1 VYLLK
6 YFILLRPEIKT
17 ISIKNKTMEVHFEGK
32 KQVIANVNG
41 FTIGTDQ
48 HPRGGGEGLAPEPF
62 TLFLASLAT
71 CAGIFVKGFCDQRG
85 ISTDKIRLTQD
96 QQFDPIKRIITL
108 FMINIYVPQDFPEK
122 YDKAVIQAASLCL
135 VKRHLR
141 EDIEMDVKVIRE

>member
-1 VYLLK
+1 
-6 YFILLRPEIKT
+6 
-17 ISIKNKTMEVHFEGK
+17 MEVHVEGK

-85 ISTDKIRLTQD
+85 IATDKIRLTQD
-96 QQFDPIKRIITL
+96 QQFDPIKRIITSFSPMRQEL
-108 FMINIYVPQDFPEK
+108 
-122 YDKAVIQAASLCL
+122 
-135 VKRHLR
+135 
-141 EDIEMDVKVIRE
+141 